1 MVPAFSSRVRQP
13 RRKRR
18 DPEASRRRLET
29 AGERLFA
36 ERGYDGVTVA
46 MISREARLN
55 RRMLYHYFGN
65 KEGLYRAVIGRAYER
80 LAEMESDLAGTAA
93 PVEEL
98 VEGIIRAYYGFLD
111 AHPEIVRLLTWEN
124 LRQGRTARTLDIAS
138 AKTPILEALREAMSQ
153 GKREGRFRGSVDER
167 QLLVS
172 CMALSFFYFSNRYTL
187 SQSVGVD
194 FAGEG
199 ATEKR
204 IRHVVRLVL
213 DGIRA
218 GNGGELEVGS

>member
-1 MVPAFSSRVRQP
+1 MSSVAATRKRFSSR
-13 RRKRR
+13 KRR
-18 DPEASRRRLET
+18 NPEASRARLE
-29 AGERLFA
+29 AVGERLFA

-46 MISREARLN
+46 MISSEARLN

-80 LAEMESDLAGTAA
+80 LAAMEAELADAAA
-93 PVEEL
+93 PAEDL
-98 VEGIIRAYYGFLD
+98 VERMIRAYYEFLG
-111 AHPEIVRLLTWEN
+111 AHPGIVRLLTWEN
-124 LRQGRTARTLDIAS
+124 LRQGRTAQTLDIAS
-138 AKTPILEALREAMSQ
+138 AKTPILEALRESMAQ

-194 FAGEG
+194 FGGED
-199 ATEKR
+199 AVERR

-218 GNGGELEVGS
+218 GNVRCES